1 MFFHLNAFSHRRFVF
16 ELKHIILLA
25 LPMLIAQVAQVGMG
39 FVDTVMA
46 GSVGAGDLAAVGL
59 GSSIF
64 ITFYVTLLGIP
75 TAMNPILSHF
85 FGEKK
90 YADLAESCR
99 QGMWLSFFLGMIAM
113 ILMWCLTSPLQA
125 ALTLDKH
132 TVDTTVLYV
141 IGISLG
147 MPAAI
152 FHRALQAYA
161 AALNRTQPV
170 MWVSLLGLL
179 MNIPLNYILIHGLYG
194 MPRLGGAGCGFASAT
209 IYWFNALFLW
219 LYISKSA
226 YFRPFG
232 LMKKWSRPDWQQFKT
247 IIKLGLPISLS
258 FFLEVSL
265 FSFIALLVAN
275 LGVHYV
281 AAQQVVIIISSI
293 IYMLPQTLGAATSVR
308 VGQTLGSGERLRAR
322 YVSGVG
328 VASAMGGAILTGL
341 FLITFRIPL
350 VGLFTDNLEVRH
362 VAAQLLLFAAVFQL
376 ADATQTVASGAL
388 RGYKLTKIPML
399 IHGLAFWVLGLGL
412 GYILAF
418 NFGWGLYG
426 FWTALVVALFT
437 AAVALSTYLS
447 RVSTQYL
454 HRKSL
459 WI

>member
-1 MFFHLNAFSHRRFVF
+1 MFFHLNVFSRRRYFL
-16 ELKHIILLA
+16 ELKHIVLLA

-46 GSVGAGDLAAVGL
+46 GAVSASDLAAVGL

-90 YADLAESCR
+90 YTDLAESCR
-99 QGMWLSFFLGMIAM
+99 QGMWLSFLLGVFAM
-113 ILMWCLTSPLQA
+113 FAMWLITIPLQA
-125 ALTLDKH
+125 ALTLDAYA
-132 TVDTTVLYV
+132 VDATMLYI

-170 MWVSLLGLL
+170 MWVSLFGLL
-179 MNIPLNYILIHGLYG
+179 LNIPLNYILIHGLFG
-194 MPRLGGAGCGFASAT
+194 MPKLGGAGCGFASAT
-209 IYWFNALFLW
+209 VYWFNALLLW
-219 LYISKSA
+219 LYISKNA
-226 YFRPFG
+226 YFKPFG
-232 LMKKWSRPDWQQFKT
+232 LMKRLSLPSWQQFKT

-265 FSFIALLVAN
+265 FSFIALLIAN
-275 LGVHYV
+275 LGVQYV
-281 AAQQVVIIISSI
+281 AAQQVVIVISSI

-322 YVSGVG
+322 YISGVG
-328 VASAMGGAILTGL
+328 VTAAMSGAVMTGL
-341 FLITFRIPL
+341 FLVIFRTPL
-350 VGLFTDNLEVRH
+350 VSLFTDNQAVLG
-362 VAAQLLLFAAVFQL
+362 VAANLLLFAAIFQV

-399 IHGLAFWVLGLGL
+399 IHAIAFWVMGLGL

-418 NFGWGLYG
+418 YFGWGLYG
-426 FWTALVVALFT
+426 FWSALVVSLFSAAL
-437 AAVALSTYLS
+437 ALTLYLAH
-447 RVSTQYL
+447 VSHQYL
-454 HRKSL
+454 HRKSI
-459 WI
+459 WS